1 MRLSL
6 IINPKYEQII
16 PPLTSDEFAQLE
28 ENILAEGRI
37 INPIITW
44 KDVIVDGHNRYKI
57 ALKHTH
63 IPFTTISKEFA
74 CDDEVVIWICNNQ
87 LGRRNITDSHREYL
101 VGKRYDAEKNMHGGD
116 RKSATTKSSGQNDHL
131 ISHKKTREKI
141 AEETGLTDTGVR
153 RADEFARGVDIAD
166 EICPGTKDKILS
178 EELTP
183 RKKDIRSISK
193 LPKAERA
200 EAVAK
205 LYYPKGITPTTEDT
219 KKNSINKS
227 TSKTSDNGLEAELSP
242 SIKKASEEN
251 ILGSMQGSVDLFI
264 STYNNYF
271 IQFPKLRTES
281 EYRKKAVEIL
291 KNLKKYIEK
300 IEGELK

>member
-1 MRLSL
+1 MGLSL
-6 IINPKYEQII
+6 IINPKFEQII
-16 PPLTSDEFAQLE
+16 PPLTPEEFAQLE
-28 ENILAEGRI
+28 ENILTEGRI

-44 KDVIVDGHNRYKI
+44 EDVIVDGHNRYKI
-57 ALKHTH
+57 ALKHSQ
-63 IPFTTISKEFA
+63 ISFTTISKEFA

-116 RKSATTKSSGQNDHL
+116 RKSANTKSSGQNDHL

-166 EICPGTKDKILS
+166 EICPGTKGKILS

-183 RKKDIRSISK
+183 RKKDIRAISK
-193 LPKAERA
+193 LPKAARA

-205 LYYPKGITPTTEDT
+205 LYYPNGTAPTMDNT
-219 KKNSINKS
+219 KKNSRNRS
-227 TSKTSDNGLEAELSP
+227 TSTPSDNAIETDKP
-242 SIKKASEEN
+242 SSVKKASEEN

-281 EYRKKAVEIL
+281 KYRKKSVEIL